1 MNVSGPPLRDAL
13 RAFIKDGPAPS
24 VGDSRVGLVILH
36 DDLESSP
43 GTIRERGKQTSHQ
56 GHNGLKSVRTG
67 LNSSNMWDKLSMVK
81 IGIGIGRP
89 GSHQSKDVA
98 DYVLK
103 KMTWDEKQQIEDGA
117 GQAIKLIEAFAQK
130 IGPPD
135 PKPT

>member
-13 RAFIKDGPAPS
+13 HAFIKNGPPPS

-56 GHNGLKSVRTG
+56 GHNGLKSVRTT
-67 LNSSNMWDKLSMVK
+67 LNNSHMWDKLAMIK
-81 IGIGIGRP
+81 IGMGIGRP
-89 GSHQSKDVA
+89 GSHQSKEVA

-117 GQAIKLIEAFAQK
+117 DQAIKLIETFAQK
-130 IGPPD
+130 IGPLD
-135 PKPT
+135 PKSS